1 MAIIAT
7 EILIKTAIEAG
18 IEDLRRNPWMLDD
31 IFGGLVGDPLSQLE
45 YGAKEAQDAK
55 EWFLNNKINV
65 YMGFRIDL
73 PTLPAV
79 SIVRQS
85 VTEALDR
92 TSLADEGLLEEID
105 HRQADQLPEQVLT
118 KFTPISYVREQGII
132 TLPATLN
139 TSRIAPGMFVLN
151 SDGKAYQILSTISDS
166 SFTIQANT
174 KVKLTNA
181 VIVPA
186 TRLWNL
192 HRELTYFHE
201 SFQIGVHSASEP
213 VVNLWFTQVMTYIL
227 LRYKEAYIE
236 NRGFELSTFTING
249 TQLND
254 NFNMDRVFS
263 SFFNFSGVVQADWI
277 KFIAPKLAVTSAHFN
292 LAKVVTGDKEPP
304 LSLTPEIYRTQVR
317 SQSWAMKGD
326 ESWL

>member
-31 IFGGLVGDPLSQLE
+31 IFSGLVGDPLSQLE
-45 YGAKEAQDAK
+45 YGAKEATDAR
-55 EWFLNNKINV
+55 EWFLNNKIHV
-65 YMGFRIDL
+65 YLGFRVDL
-73 PTLPAV
+73 PTLPAI

-105 HRQADQLPEQVLT
+105 HRQADQLPDQTLT
-118 KFTPISYVREQGII
+118 KFTPQSYDASQGLII
-132 TLPATLN
+132 LPDHLN
-139 TSRIAPGMFVLN
+139 SSRIAAGMFVVN
-151 SDGKAYQILSTISDS
+151 SDGRSFQVISTPSLRSIQI
-166 SFTIQANT
+166 APNT
-174 KVKLTNA
+174 RVKLTNA
-181 VIVPA
+181 VVTPA
-186 TRLWNL
+186 TKLWNL

-201 SFQIGVHSASEP
+201 TFQIGVHSASEP
-213 VVNLWFTQVMTYIL
+213 VVNLWFTQIMTYIL

-236 NRGFELSTFTING
+236 NRGFELSTFSITG

-254 NFNMDRVFS
+254 NFQMERVFS
-263 SFFNFSGVVQADWI
+263 SYFNFSGTVQADWI
-277 KFIAPKLAVTSAHFN
+277 KFIAPKLAVTGVNFD

-304 LSLTPEIYRTQVR
+304 LSITPEPYRAQVA
-317 SQSWAMKGD
+317 SQTWQMKGD
-326 ESWL
+326 ETWQ